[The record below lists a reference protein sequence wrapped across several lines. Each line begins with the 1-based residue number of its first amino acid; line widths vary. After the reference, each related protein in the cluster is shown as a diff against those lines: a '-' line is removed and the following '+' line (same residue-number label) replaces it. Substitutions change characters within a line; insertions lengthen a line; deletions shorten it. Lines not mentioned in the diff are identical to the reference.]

1 MAASL
6 TTGIQ
11 EHCDPLSPL
20 TAAVA
25 FEKLTDMDYRGNTY
39 YTIRNLT
46 LYECQGWCREEPEC
60 QAAKFR
66 SVRLPRSGCPDAVQ
80 MPGLVLGEAAV

>member
-1 MAASL
+1 MSQL
-6 TTGIQ
+6 TGVP
-11 EHCDPLSPL
+11 CAP
-20 TAAVA
+20 TAEVA

-60 QAAKFR
+60 QAASFR
-66 SVRLPRSGCPDAVQ
+66 SVSGPRVTDVVCR
-80 MPGLVLGEAAV
+80 